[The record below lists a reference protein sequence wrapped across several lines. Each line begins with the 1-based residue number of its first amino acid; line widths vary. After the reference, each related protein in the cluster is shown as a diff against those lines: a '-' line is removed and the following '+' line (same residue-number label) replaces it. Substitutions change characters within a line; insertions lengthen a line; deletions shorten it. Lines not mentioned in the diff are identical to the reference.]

1 MKLKMSASDGA
12 RAQESPR
19 AMRAGDSSC
28 ACPRACTT
36 SPFRA
41 SAAAQRA
48 GKSRFLPRKCPFCKL
63 PILFPLLYILAL
75 GAAEGAALL
84 EGYVFDRATQRAI
97 ENVSI
102 RWGEG
107 AGVATSNARGR
118 FVLRLSPG
126 AHHLSFSRIGYRTA
140 RRKVAVSDAKMPILY
155 IAMTTREIEMDT
167 LDVVAENAKTR
178 FEALREIANA
188 LSGNELE
195 QKYSRTLAETM
206 KNEMGVAIRSMGPA
220 PARPVIRGLSG
231 DRVQINLDE
240 IRTRDLSAT
249 SADHAVTLEL
259 FGIERLEIIR
269 GPRTLLHSA
278 SAIGGV
284 INAVKHKIPEIHPQR
299 VSGSAGAY
307 GETIN
312 RGYLSA
318 ASLTAP
324 IGPLALYAETTY
336 RNTRDTRTPGGKLS
350 NTPIDTRTY
359 TVGLSYPT
367 RRGYIGASFDQFN
380 TEYGVPGGF
389 IGAHPNGADLDISRR
404 VFDGKAAYTFDRAI
418 IDEVEASFA
427 KTFYHHFEYESSG
440 SIGSEFLFH
449 NYNADLK
456 LHFGPSR
463 IALGFDRTDLK
474 LGGFVFTPP
483 TREQN
488 ATIGLYREWTHR
500 RLELQAAARYTYAQF
515 DPRPSARINVGL
527 DVDRAFH
534 TWSAALSPLV
544 SLSDGLRAG
553 LSLSRSQRVPTIEE
567 LYNEGPHLA
576 AYTYEVG
583 NIDLPAETSIGM
595 EVFFHA
601 LRPGFDFVLSGYWNA
616 FDTYIAPRNT
626 GEINFAQLLPI
637 YAADG
642 IAARFLGAEMHVG
655 WRPDARL
662 DLELNGSYVRGQN
675 RTDHLPLP
683 EMPPLK
689 LNAKAIYRLS
699 LFDLGLTAEFAAAQN
714 RVDSHET
721 PTDRYTIAGAFF
733 QRDFQTAHTRH
744 NVILAVDNIFNREYR
759 NHLSRIRS
767 VMPEPGRNVRLNYK
781 VYFH

>member
-12 RAQESPR
+12 RA
-19 AMRAGDSSC
+19 AGDSSC
-28 ACPRACTT
+28 TCPRACTA

-41 SAAAQRA
+41 LATAQRA
-48 GKSRFLPRKCPFCKL
+48 GRSRFSPRKCPFCKL
-63 PILFPLLYILAL
+63 PILFPLVYILAL

-84 EGYVFDRATQRAI
+84 EGYIFDRTTQRAI
-97 ENVSI
+97 ENVNI
-102 RWGEG
+102 RWGDG
-107 AGVATSNARGR
+107 AGVTLSNERGR
-118 FVLRLSPG
+118 FVLRLPPG
-126 AHHLSFSRIGYRTA
+126 AHRLSFSRIGYRTA
-140 RRKVAVSDAKMPILY
+140 RREVAVSAAKMPILY
-155 IAMTTREIEMDT
+155 IAMTAREIEMDT
-167 LDVVAENAKTR
+167 LDVVAENAETR
-178 FEALREIANA
+178 FEALREITGA
-188 LSGNELE
+188 LAGDELE
-195 QKYSRTLAETM
+195 RKYSRTLAETI
-206 KNEMGVAIRSMGPA
+206 KNEIGVAIRSMGPA

-231 DRVQINLDE
+231 DRVQINLDG

-249 SADHAVTLEL
+249 SADHAVALEPY
-259 FGIERLEIIR
+259 GIERLEIIR

-324 IGPLALYAETTY
+324 VGPLALYAESTY
-336 RNTRDTRTPGGKLS
+336 RDTRDVQTPVGKLG
-350 NTPIDTRTY
+350 NTPINTRTY
-359 TVGLSYPT
+359 TLGLSYPT
-367 RRGYIGASFDQFN
+367 RRGYIGASFDQFD
-380 TEYGVPGGF
+380 TEYGIPGGF

-404 VFDGKAAYTFDRAI
+404 VFDGKAMYTFDRAV
-418 IDEVEASFA
+418 IDAVEASFA
-427 KTFYHHFEYESSG
+427 KTFYHHFEYESNA
-440 SIGSEFLFH
+440 SIGTEFLFH
-449 NYNADLK
+449 DYNADLK
-456 LHFGPSR
+456 LHFGSSR
-463 IALGFDRTDLK
+463 IALGFDHTNLK
-474 LGGFVFTPP
+474 FGGFAFTPP

-500 RLELQAAARYTYAQF
+500 RFELQAAARYTYAQF
-515 DPRPSARINVGL
+515 DPRPDERTRVGL

-553 LSLSRSQRVPTIEE
+553 LGLSRSQRVPTIEE

-583 NIDLPAETSIGM
+583 HVDLPAETSIGI
-595 EVFFHA
+595 EVFFHG
-601 LRPGFDFVLSGYWNA
+601 LRPGFDFVLSGYWNE

-642 IAARFLGAEMHVG
+642 IAARFLGAEMHMG

-662 DLELNGSYVRGQN
+662 NLELNGSYVRGQN

-683 EMPPLK
+683 EMPPLE
-689 LNAKAIYRLS
+689 LNAEATYRFP
-699 LFDLGLTAEFAAAQN
+699 LFALGLTVEFAAAQN
-714 RVDSHET
+714 RVDTHET
-721 PTDRYTIAGAFF
+721 PTDRYLIAGAFF
-733 QRDFQTAHTRH
+733 QRDFQTGHTRH
-744 NVILAVDNIFNREYR
+744 TAMLSVQNLFNREYR

-781 VYFH
+781 VYFY